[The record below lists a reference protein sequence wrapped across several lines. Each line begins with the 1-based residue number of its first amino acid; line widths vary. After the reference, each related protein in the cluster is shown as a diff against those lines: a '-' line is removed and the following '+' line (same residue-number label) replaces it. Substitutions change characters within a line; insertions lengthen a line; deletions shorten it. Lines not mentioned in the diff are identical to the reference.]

1 MILYFYIINIEEIDE
16 FRESLKTFLCVKI
29 INISIFSFF
38 STEMTPVAQFL
49 EVWRYIAIGVASL
62 FLLWQM
68 VAYVKFSHQWASSW
82 YQASIEAKSSCRRV
96 CWLLL
101 IWTVSVLCL
110 FGAVVSF
117 IGMFYIYSETMRK
130 SSNRKWIGIKEVLV
144 IFSPIVSYERVL
156 AS

>member
-1 MILYFYIINIEEIDE
+1 M
-16 FRESLKTFLCVKI
+16 KI

-38 STEMTPVAQFL
+38 STEMTPVGQFL

-82 YQASIEAKSSCRRV
+82 YQASVEAKSTCRRV

-130 SSNRKWIGIKEVLV
+130 SSNRKWDGSRAVLV
-144 IFSPIVSYERVL
+144 IFFHQSYIMKESLLHEYSRGFDSFIYLYDTLYCGV
-156 AS
+156 

>member
-1 MILYFYIINIEEIDE
+1 
-16 FRESLKTFLCVKI
+16 
-29 INISIFSFF
+29 
-38 STEMTPVAQFL
+38 MTPVGQFL

-82 YQASIEAKSSCRRV
+82 YQASVEAKSTCRSV

-130 SSNRKWIGIKEVLV
+130 SSNRKWTGIRAVLV
-144 IFSPIVSYERVL
+144 IFYKSSIMKESLLHENSRGFNSFIYLYDTLYCGV
-156 AS
+156 